1 MKIRAIV
8 CASNDHRHTAFRAE
22 PVATEEV
29 VEFALK
35 NYLGETVATEYSI
48 KDGLF
53 IDSASQF
60 ETKWTCW
67 LISRITGE
75 IVGLSAC

>member
-35 NYLGETVATEYSI
+35 NYLGETVATEYSKQSRPNI
-48 KDGLF
+48 PLKTVCLLIPPLNLRQSGL
-53 IDSASQF
+53 A
-60 ETKWTCW
+60 
-67 LISRITGE
+67 G
-75 IVGLSAC
+75 